1 MTVLMAMS
9 EVSIEISAASTPGAN
24 NTNSSC
30 DIRTRN
36 NTDINDFDDDYSRAA
51 FTRYSTTEA
60 GDIDL
65 VNKVAYDSINV
76 LWLHVNAYDR
86 AQAYTPTFR
95 IKDSIGD
102 RFYSIRVTTGIS
114 TCTMEVYTYDDADGD
129 EQGVTKLVSDDG
141 TASDFD
147 FALDIANDLVHFY
160 QDGVYYGSEAIDLNR
175 RTGSPIMD
183 RVSLNCNSRTGIA
196 GFSQL
201 ILVADE
207 VTIGWKIK
215 DINPDGAGN
224 YTDWT
229 GAYTDINERAYD
241 PLTETTVVGAGTN
254 TYTYDDVQVG
264 IQTDYQVKAILVSTV
279 AAADVAATAPKVQ
292 NVLRTNATDYLLGSV
307 VDVEGADNRSAIN
320 DYLFVNPDTTAQW
333 TFAEVNAAEFGYA
346 SS

>member
-9 EVSIEISAASTPGAN
+9 EVSIEISAASTPGAS
-24 NTNSSC
+24 NTNSSS
-30 DIRTRN
+30 DLRTRS
-36 NTDINDFDDDYSRAA
+36 NTDTSDFDVDYSRAA
-51 FTRYSTTEA
+51 FTRYSNTDA

-65 VNKVAYDSINV
+65 ENKVAYDSINV

-86 AQAYTPTFR
+86 AQAYTPTFN
-95 IKDSIGD
+95 IKDSIGN
-102 RFYSIRVTTGIS
+102 RFYAIRVVTGIS
-114 TCTMEVYTYDDADGD
+114 SCAMEVYTYDDANGD
-129 EQGVTKLVSDDG
+129 SLGVSKAVSDDG

-147 FALDIANDLVHFY
+147 FALDIANNLVHFY
-160 QDGVYYGSEAIDLNR
+160 QDGVYYGSEAMDLNR

-183 RVSLNCNSRTGIA
+183 RVSVTCNSRTGIA

-207 VTIGWKIK
+207 VTIGWKLK
-215 DINPDGAGN
+215 DINPDGVGN
-224 YTDWT
+224 HTAWT

-264 IQTDYQVKAILVSTV
+264 IQPGYQVKAILVSTV
-279 AAADVAATAPKVQ
+279 AAADVAATAPNVQ
-292 NVLRTNATDYLLGSV
+292 NVLRTNATDYLLGSAV
-307 VDVEGADNRSAIN
+307 GVEGEDNRRAIN